1 MGKTAPCRYCHCVIK
16 EVHFSFMQTGSSTE
30 NLATGS
36 GGAVLL
42 LASRKALLSK
52 GRTWALVTFSTEEQ
66 VAEKQHAWSFVTEA
80 LHNFY
85 TIFFLVLLSGQK
97 QLTQNHAEQFTPS
110 LPSHRHKNKGH
121 VLRRRPEFSR
131 SSFQHFCVSA
141 DVAT

>member
-1 MGKTAPCRYCHCVIK
+1 
-16 EVHFSFMQTGSSTE
+16 MQTGSSTE

-36 GGAVLL
+36 GGVLAVLL

-66 VAEKQHAWSFVTEA
+66 VAEKQHAWSVVTEA

-97 QLTQNHAEQFTPS
+97 Q
-110 LPSHRHKNKGH
+110 
-121 VLRRRPEFSR
+121 
-131 SSFQHFCVSA
+131 
-141 DVAT
+141 